1 MSAQMK
7 PKNESKLGGLP
18 KEQRALLDQWLF
30 TEGLTYAQVVELCA
44 KEFQLEVSIAGVG
57 RYFQE
62 ENRRRAREAMEKTP
76 VCGGGAAAWRLGI
89 QADQEYR
96 ELLAIT
102 GQQALAS
109 VHQAGRKMSM
119 SRVMEVL
126 RLQIAARREANQAQL
141 VALAREKL
149 EFDAAAACLVHQREI
164 QTTVV
169 DAEMDEGDR
178 VRAIREELFG
188 PNLPE

>member
-1 MSAQMK
+1 MNVIVK
-7 PKNESKLGGLP
+7 PRSDSKLHGLAA
-18 KEQRALLDQWLF
+18 EQRALVDQWLF
-30 TEGLTYAQVVELCA
+30 MEGLTYAQVVELCA
-44 KEFQLEVSIAGVG
+44 KEFNLEVSVAGVG
-57 RYFQE
+57 RYYQE
-62 ENRRRAREAMEKTP
+62 ESRRRAREAMEKNP

-89 QADQEYR
+89 QADHEYR

-102 GQQALAS
+102 GQQALGA
-109 VHQAGRKMSM
+109 VHLAGRKMSM

-149 EFDAAAACLVHQREI
+149 EFDAAAACLLHQKEL
-164 QTTVV
+164 QTILV
-169 DAEMDEGDR
+169 DEAKDDGDR

>member
-1 MSAQMK
+1 
-7 PKNESKLGGLP
+7 
-18 KEQRALLDQWLF
+18 
-30 TEGLTYAQVVELCA
+30 
-44 KEFQLEVSIAGVG
+44 VSVAGVG

-62 ENRRRAREAMEKTP
+62 ESRRRARESMEKNP

-89 QADQEYR
+89 QADHEYR

-102 GQQALAS
+102 GQQALGS
-109 VHQAGRKMSM
+109 VHAAGRKMSM

-149 EFDAAAACLVHQREI
+149 EFDAATACLLHQKEI
-164 QTTVV
+164 QTILV
-169 DAEMDEGDR
+169 DEATDDGDR